1 MVWGL
6 LWPDPKA
13 AMKKDT
19 VSTSR
24 LFLLMV
30 FVVPSLTWQKGNHS
44 YGNMPLC
51 HTTDCDR
58 CWGLNSHCFHIVDR
72 DKLINPIVGL
82 SIPIIIRIPITK
94 GGMSLMPN
102 IRSWLTLAHMI
113 YKKISHRLASKRKR
127 HLKSKISRK
136 PSPHPRDEKN
146 LWKPSHE
153 NHQNQP

>member
-1 MVWGL
+1 MPVPWIVWGL

-30 FVVPSLTWQKGNHS
+30 FVVPSLTWQKVNHS

-58 CWGLNSHCFHIVDR
+58 CWALNSHCFHIIDR

-82 SIPIIIRIPITK
+82 SIPIIRIPITK
-94 GGMSLMPN
+94 GGMSLIPN
-102 IRSWLTLAHMI
+102 IRSWLTLAHMSSRL
-113 YKKISHRLASKRKR
+113 YLEKKGIACGWKHSFFQIHLAYGN
-127 HLKSKISRK
+127 
-136 PSPHPRDEKN
+136 EVGGN
-146 LWKPSHE
+146 WKTRY
-153 NHQNQP
+153 